1 MITVPTRFV
10 SVKLFAGVALAAR
23 RRQRAKYSGM
33 ANHAQASPYAAASP
47 RGIFNLA
54 WGVAATVLSVLWT
67 VPCAFAAATLAAIGK
82 PHAITPV
89 TRLWAR
95 AIIWFCGIKVQI
107 EGLENLAGLKSF
119 ILVANHKSF
128 FDIFA
133 VAAFMPGEPRFVAKK
148 ELLKIPVIGYAMQRG
163 GHVII
168 DRQAGGK
175 EIRRAIQI
183 IRGGFDLCVFAEGH
197 RFNDDRVHE
206 FEDGA
211 AWLAILSRLPA
222 VPMSISGSGRF
233 FPRGAKVV
241 TPGCAMRMT
250 IGKPIATE
258 GLRSADRAELTRTLE
273 EAVRATFTTEV

>member
-1 MITVPTRFV
+1 MT
-10 SVKLFAGVALAAR
+10 G
-23 RRQRAKYSGM
+23 
-33 ANHAQASPYAAASP
+33 HAQGSPYAVGAP
-47 RGIFNLA
+47 RGILNLA
-54 WGVAATVLSVLWT
+54 WGVGATLLSVLWT
-67 VPCAFAAATLAAIGK
+67 AVFAIAAAIAATMRKQHAVTL
-82 PHAITPV
+82 IT
-89 TRLWAR
+89 RAWAR
-95 AIIWFCGIKVQI
+95 GIIAFCGIKVQI

-133 VAAFMPGEPRFVAKK
+133 VAAFIPGEPRFVAKK
-148 ELLKIPVIGYAMQRG
+148 ELLKIPVVGYAMQHG

-168 DRQAGGK
+168 DREAGGK
-175 EIRRAIQI
+175 EIRKAIQI
-183 IRGGFDLCVFAEGH
+183 IRGGLDVCVFAEGH

-211 AWLAILSRLPA
+211 AWLAILSKLPA
-222 VPMSISGSGRF
+222 VPMSISGSGVF

-258 GLRSADRAELTRTLE
+258 AMRSADRTELTRRLE
-273 EAVRATFTTEV
+273 QAVRATFTTEV

>member
-1 MITVPTRFV
+1 MT
-10 SVKLFAGVALAAR
+10 
-23 RRQRAKYSGM
+23 
-33 ANHAQASPYAAASP
+33 NHAEASSYAAAAH

-54 WGVAATVLSVLWT
+54 WGLVATAVSVLWT
-67 VPCAFAAATLAAIGK
+67 ALCAIAAATAATMGK
-82 PHAITPV
+82 MHAVTQIT
-89 TRLWAR
+89 RAWAR
-95 AIIWFCGIKVQI
+95 VIIRVCGIKVQI

-119 ILVANHKSF
+119 VLVSNHQSF

-148 ELLKIPVIGYAMQRG
+148 ELLKIPVVGYAIQHG

-168 DRQAGGK
+168 DRDAGGQA
-175 EIRRAIQI
+175 IRKAIQI
-183 IRGGFDLCVFAEGH
+183 IRSGIDMCVFAEGH
-197 RFNDDRVHE
+197 RFNDNRVHD

-211 AWLAILSRLPA
+211 AWLAILSKLPA
-222 VPMSISGSGRF
+222 VPMSISGSGLI

-258 GLRSADRAELTRTLE
+258 GMRSADRTELTRKLE

>member
-1 MITVPTRFV
+1 
-10 SVKLFAGVALAAR
+10 
-23 RRQRAKYSGM
+23 M
-33 ANHAQASPYAAASP
+33 ANHAQASPYAAGAH

-54 WGVAATVLSVLWT
+54 WGLVATMLSVLWT
-67 VPCAFAAATLAAIGK
+67 APCAIAAAIVGMMGKQHAVTLITRAWGRGIIG
-82 PHAITPV
+82 V
-89 TRLWAR
+89 
-95 AIIWFCGIKVQI
+95 CGIKVQI

-119 ILVANHKSF
+119 ILVANHQSF

-148 ELLKIPVIGYAMQRG
+148 ELLKIPVVGYAMQHG

-168 DRQAGGK
+168 DREAGGQA
-175 EIRRAIQI
+175 IRKAIQI
-183 IRGGFDLCVFAEGH
+183 IRSGLDMCVFAEGH
-197 RFNDDRVHE
+197 RFNDNRVHD

-211 AWLAILSRLPA
+211 AWLAILSKLPA
-222 VPMSISGSGRF
+222 VPMSISGSGLI
-233 FPRGAKVV
+233 FPRRAKVV

-258 GLRSADRAELTRTLE
+258 GMRSADRTELTRRLE

>member
-1 MITVPTRFV
+1 MT
-10 SVKLFAGVALAAR
+10 
-23 RRQRAKYSGM
+23 
-33 ANHAQASPYAAASP
+33 NHAQASSYPAAAH

-54 WGVAATVLSVLWT
+54 WGLVATALSVLWT
-67 VPCAFAAATLAAIGK
+67 ALCAIAAAIAGMMGKQHAVTLITRVWGRGIIG
-82 PHAITPV
+82 V
-89 TRLWAR
+89 
-95 AIIWFCGIKVQI
+95 CGVKVQI

-133 VAAFMPGEPRFVAKK
+133 VAAFMPGDPRFVAKK
-148 ELLKIPVIGYAMQRG
+148 ELLKIPVVGYAMRRG

-168 DRQAGGK
+168 DREAGGAA
-175 EIRRAIQI
+175 IRKAIQI
-183 IRGGFDLCVFAEGH
+183 IRSGREVCVFAEGH
-197 RFNDDRVHE
+197 RFNDNRVHD

-211 AWLAILSRLPA
+211 AWLAILSKLPV
-222 VPMSISGSGRF
+222 VPMSISGSGLI
-233 FPRGAKVV
+233 FPRRAKVV

-258 GLRSADRAELTRTLE
+258 GMRSADRTELTRRLE

>member
-1 MITVPTRFV
+1 MD
-10 SVKLFAGVALAAR
+10 
-23 RRQRAKYSGM
+23 
-33 ANHAQASPYAAASP
+33 NHAEASSYTAAAH

-54 WGVAATVLSVLWT
+54 WGLVATALSVLWT
-67 VPCAFAAATLAAIGK
+67 APCAIAAAIAATMGK
-82 PHAITPV
+82 QHAVTQIT
-89 TRLWAR
+89 RAWAR
-95 AIIWFCGIKVQI
+95 VIIRVCGIKVQI

-119 ILVANHKSF
+119 VLVSNHKSF

-148 ELLKIPVIGYAMQRG
+148 ELLKIPVVGYAIQHG

-168 DRQAGGK
+168 DRDAGGQA
-175 EIRRAIQI
+175 IRKAIHI
-183 IRGGFDLCVFAEGH
+183 IRSGIDMCVFAEGH
-197 RFNDDRVHE
+197 RFNDNRVHD

-211 AWLAILSRLPA
+211 AWLAILSKLPA
-222 VPMSISGSGRF
+222 VPMSISGSGLI

-258 GLRSADRAELTRTLE
+258 GMRSADRTELTRRLE